1 MGTAGQ
7 RSVLVVEDDE
17 LLLATYASCL
27 GRKGHTPVMAADTA
41 AKARLL
47 LAATAPELAIIDL
60 QLSDGNGLDLVRFA
74 RAKYPS
80 IEIVLVTGYGS
91 LEIGAEAIR
100 AGANHVIAKPVGINE
115 ILQRVTGT
123 TETTPPET
131 PSADRAMWEHVKR
144 VLRDCRGNQSEAARR
159 LGIDRG
165 TLARWLSRP
174 APR

>member
-1 MGTAGQ
+1 MGTSQ

-17 LLLATYASCL
+17 LLLASYASSL
-27 GRKGHTPVMAADTA
+27 GRRGHAPVVTANTA

-47 LAATAPELAIIDL
+47 LAAAEPDLAIIDL
-60 QLSDGNGLDLVRFA
+60 QLSDGNGLELIRFA

-115 ILQRVTGT
+115 ILQRLTCAT
-123 TETTPPET
+123 DAIAAET
-131 PSADRAMWEHVKR
+131 PTADRAMWEHVKR
-144 VLRDCRGNQSEAARR
+144 VLRDCNGNQSEAARR

-165 TLARWLSRP
+165 TLARWLNRP